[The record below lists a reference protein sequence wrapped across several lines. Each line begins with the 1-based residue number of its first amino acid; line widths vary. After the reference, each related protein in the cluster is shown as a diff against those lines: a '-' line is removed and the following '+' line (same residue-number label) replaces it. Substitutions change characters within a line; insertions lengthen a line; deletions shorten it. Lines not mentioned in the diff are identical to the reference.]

1 VNGGASVV
9 RPVQAPPVLLHAA
22 FGMLTRDTNNIV
34 KRIIIII
41 IIKTANPVIA
51 WA

>member
-22 FGMLTRDTNNIV
+22 FGMLPRDTNYIV
-34 KRIIIII
+34 KKIT
-41 IIKTANPVIA
+41 KNKKKANPVIA
-51 WA
+51 RA